1 MKAGIYLFFSDS
13 GNGSILD
20 TSRPP
25 PEKPDLNKTVTPKYV
40 PKPTS
45 TYIPTTSRRTNY
57 PSIKSS
63 APLISEKEGK
73 KSGLA
78 AAYVPTHVGVIVEDT
93 DKMQLTTVR
102 DDKQRMRTKYN
113 MGISV
118 ARKGT
123 EGIMSVIIPSKTLL
137 EPTPTKVKRYGTSV
151 DNQQIV
157 TIEVT

>member
-1 MKAGIYLFFSDS
+1 MKSD
-13 GNGSILD
+13 
-20 TSRPP
+20 
-25 PEKPDLNKTVTPKYV
+25 KTVTPKYV
-40 PKPTS
+40 PTQVS
-45 TYIPTTSRRTNY
+45 SFIPTVSKRTSF
-57 PSIKSS
+57 PSIKST
-63 APLISEKEGK
+63 APLVSRQETKQPK
-73 KSGLA
+73 TLA
-78 AAYVPTHVGVIVEDT
+78 AAYVPTHKGVIVEDT

-157 TIEVT
+157 TIEVVSPNNIRQGTVVTG